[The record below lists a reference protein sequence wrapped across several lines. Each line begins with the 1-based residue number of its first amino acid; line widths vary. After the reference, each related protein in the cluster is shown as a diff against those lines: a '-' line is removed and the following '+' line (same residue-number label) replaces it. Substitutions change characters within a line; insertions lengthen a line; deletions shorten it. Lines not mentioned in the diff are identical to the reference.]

1 MDTFPDQNSVEKNE
15 SGVKLLLSA
24 RMKSVIQE
32 LGFTSLT
39 PIQTQSIPPLLKGR
53 DLIGQSQTGT
63 GKTLAFSIPALE
75 KIDLKDR
82 KVQTLVL
89 CPTRELCSQVAR
101 EMRRLARKHD
111 GLQVLVVSGGQPI
124 YPQITALE
132 RGAHIVVGTPGR
144 IMDHLKR
151 KTLSLDAVKYL
162 VLDEADRMLDM
173 GFEDDMKM
181 ILSHT
186 PKDRQSVFFSATF
199 PAEIKR
205 LSQAYQRDP
214 VEVKIKT
221 TTTQSHSID
230 QSFYG
235 VHPDEKFNHLLWVL
249 IQQKPESVIVFCN
262 QKLTVAQLGRTFKKM
277 GVQVS
282 ALHGDLEQNDRDRL
296 MAQFRNQ
303 SARLLIAT
311 DVAARG
317 LDIDSVDLVVNF
329 DFPLQSEI
337 YVHRR
342 GRTGRAGRSGT
353 VVTFVSP
360 QEKHKF
366 KLLKKDAALPELKE
380 FEASDAGV
388 CHEEVFKK
396 HRSLDAKMATL
407 FIGGGRKQKVRP
419 ADLLGA
425 LTGEAGRLSAQDV
438 GKIEIHDHFSY
449 VAVSENLIDVIL
461 KRLRN
466 GLIKGKRFRIERA
479 R

>member
-1 MDTFPDQNSVEKNE
+1 M
-15 SGVKLLLSA
+15 
-24 RMKSVIQE
+24 IQE

-39 PIQTQSIPPLLKGR
+39 PIQNQSIPPLLKGR

-75 KIDLKDR
+75 KVDLKLR
-82 KVQTLVL
+82 QVQVLVL

-124 YPQITALE
+124 YAQISALE
-132 RGAHIVVGTPGR
+132 RGAHVVVGTPGR
-144 IMDHLKR
+144 VMDHLQR
-151 KTLSLDAVKYL
+151 KTLSLGSVSYL

-173 GFEDDMKM
+173 GFEEDMRM

-186 PKDRQSVFFSATF
+186 PSTRQSVFFSATF

-205 LSQAYQRDP
+205 LSQSYQRNP
-214 VEVKIKT
+214 VEVKIEST
-221 TTTQSHSID
+221 PEQPHSID
-230 QSFYG
+230 QMFYA
-235 VHPDEKFNHLLWVL
+235 VNSDEKLNHLLWVL
-249 IQQKPESVIVFCN
+249 NQKKPESVIVFCN
-262 QKLTVAQLGRTFKKM
+262 QKLTVSQLARPFKQM

-317 LDIDSVDLVVNF
+317 LDVDSVDLVVNY

-342 GRTGRAGRSGT
+342 GRTGRAGRRGT
-353 VVTFVSP
+353 VVTFVSA

-366 KLLKKDAALPELKE
+366 KSLKKDPALSELKNLDLSE
-380 FEASDAGV
+380 IGV
-388 CHEEVFKK
+388 VHEEVFKSA
-396 HRSLDAKMATL
+396 HLLDSKMATL

-419 ADLLGA
+419 GDLLGA
-425 LTGEAGRLSAQDV
+425 LTGDAAGLNSKDV

-449 VAVSENLIDVIL
+449 VAVSMDRVEVTL
-461 KRLRN
+461 KRLRS